1 MMVFPGPDEQ
11 FEPEP
16 FEPDEVDTLEP
27 PPAVTP
33 PASTRELVMQ
43 LVKRVSDLQSLY
55 EQYEDIHRLAKKLNG
70 LPTADPLPVDI
81 NVAGVFLKYQLGDT
95 NYSANLLPPKYVGE
109 IAELLHANVTQI
121 VDELVFHAAA
131 IRSFAAGLEQRCAQ
145 AKFNTRLSDSKNI
158 PT

>member
-1 MMVFPGPDEQ
+1 MVFPGPDEQ

-16 FEPDEVDTLEP
+16 FEPDEVDTLETP
-27 PPAVTP
+27 LAVTP
-33 PASTRELVMQ
+33 PASTGDLVRQ
-43 LVKRVSDLQSLY
+43 LHANACALQSLY

-70 LPTADPLPVDI
+70 LPTADPLPVDVGI
-81 NVAGVFLKYQLGDT
+81 GGVFLKYKLGES
-95 NYSANLLPPKYVGE
+95 NYSVNLLPPKYVGE
-109 IAELLHANVTQI
+109 IAELLHANVSKI

-145 AKFNTRLSDSKNI
+145 AKFNTRLSESKNV